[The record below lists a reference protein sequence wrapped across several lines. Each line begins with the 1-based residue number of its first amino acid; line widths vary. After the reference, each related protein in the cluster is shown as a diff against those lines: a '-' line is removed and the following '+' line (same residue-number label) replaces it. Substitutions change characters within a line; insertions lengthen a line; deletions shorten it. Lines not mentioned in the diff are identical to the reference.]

1 MQERIGKR
9 IPRKNYWQEI
19 GGRIAKIYSLE
30 DY

>member
-19 GGRIAKIYSLE
+19 DGRIAKIYSPE
-30 DY
+30 DF